1 MGDEDAGREGAAA
14 VDVGRLE
21 RLAVAQYI
29 YKSIAAEVAGAAKG
43 GEGVRA
49 EVDAALAR
57 LWEETGTDRVA
68 LSVAGVKVGTMTL
81 KVDDEVTVEDEA
93 AFRAFLLDHGYAE
106 ASREVDMGALT
117 REQRERLVG
126 MARLMAPGSVRD
138 VWTVDRKWLKQVTR
152 TPDGRAVW
160 TDTGEPVPGVS
171 MRSVPSGTTLRVD
184 EKKVEPLLRNA
195 RGVVA
200 ALIGGAV
207 GEEE

>member
-68 LSVAGVKVGTMTL
+68 LSVAGV
-81 KVDDEVTVEDEA
+81 
-93 AFRAFLLDHGYAE
+93 
-106 ASREVDMGALT
+106 
-117 REQRERLVG
+117 
-126 MARLMAPGSVRD
+126 
-138 VWTVDRKWLKQVTR
+138 
-152 TPDGRAVW
+152 
-160 TDTGEPVPGVS
+160 
-171 MRSVPSGTTLRVD
+171 
-184 EKKVEPLLRNA
+184 
-195 RGVVA
+195 
-200 ALIGGAV
+200 
-207 GEEE
+207 